1 MRRTQCAQVGV
12 SAFLPFCVLLIDA
25 AIRYWSTDYT
35 KLETFSKSAPR
46 QQWKSPVLTH
56 GLLSLAWSVAAMLA
70 VDSARV
76 KTGTICLVGKHM
88 EAHTPFL
95 QVVLCVM
102 DGIIIAELSSLR
114 RGPGDEPVDISEFF
128 SAFCLVA
135 SGLMAISGLFFM
147 IFSTQQL
154 HLSSVARRDL
164 VLDTLMASVAIACA
178 KTLLTWLH
186 PTTVAMLTTGLTL
199 FGYRFRELDSSSIL
213 PPLSQAYIFQTAAMT
228 TGLAGAWFAMAFY
241 SKSGPRSPTTV
252 LLHRCL
258 VLGYMA
264 AVALFITFSI
274 FFSTN
279 KTHVSL
285 PASVRRLTHAAQSSA
300 EIWQSQAKMSKA
312 LDEAVTQ
319 YQNRHFLPPPPNFDK
334 WYEFAVNRSSQ
345 VIDSFGQIFD
355 DLIPYWGLE
364 PAEIRARTAHLVEF
378 PEMGM
383 AALQIRNGTLRQSP
397 HIPGTHHWM
406 TDSIEKMMEPFIQYL
421 PDMDFVINLADECR
435 VLPPYE
441 DVWDLR
447 SKGRAAQ
454 NKVAQR
460 WKDLQENTNVEG
472 GGFRTWTNN
481 TEWPQDFAEPRKN
494 PGGSFAASSHFVET
508 IRKQLY
514 YKWIADACPPESV
527 ARKSRWWDWSTLCM
541 DCIEPHSELTTGGA
555 VMARNPPPGGIC
567 YQPDLAYLNG
577 FIRSQTQATTKT
589 LLPIFSQARVDGF
602 ADILFPSPWNFVDKT
617 EYREDTDMEWGRKGN
632 SLFWRGSSSDGIA
645 SDGGWKGFLRARAV
659 HESYQEARKG
669 SHDAITSRVNVS
681 FAGEIHKCDSPDCGQ
696 EFEMFNLW
704 SGAVKPE
711 GETEDGEGVND
722 LNRASAPFEE
732 HWRHRHLLD
741 MDGAGFSG
749 RFIPFLESHSLPHRA
764 ALFLAWFDERLQEWQ
779 HYVPVDTR
787 LGRGFWAVLDF
798 LSSSEVVVDDAGFR
812 QTGDEMAE
820 RIAEQGRDWAKR
832 ALRKEDMQIYMFRL
846 LLEYGRV
853 VSDDREA
860 LAYTGT
866 GIPDW

>member
-1 MRRTQCAQVGV
+1 MRRTQCAQVGA

-25 AIRYWSTDYT
+25 AIRYWSIDYT

-46 QQWKSPVLTH
+46 QQWKSPVLTY
-56 GLLSLAWSVAAMLA
+56 GLLSLTWSVAAMLA

-76 KTGTICLVGKHM
+76 KTGTICLVGTHM

-114 RGPGDEPVDISEFF
+114 RGPGEEPVDISKFF
-128 SAFCLVA
+128 SMFCLVA
-135 SGLMAISGLFFM
+135 SGFMAIIALFFM

-164 VLDTLMASVAIACA
+164 FLDTLMASVAIACA

-199 FGYRFRELDSSSIL
+199 FGYRFRALDSSLIL
-213 PPLSQAYIFQTAAMT
+213 PPLSQAYVFQTAAMT
-228 TGLAGAWFAMAFY
+228 TGLAGAWFAMVFY
-241 SKSGPRSPTTV
+241 SKSAPRSPTTV

-279 KTHVSL
+279 KIHVSL

-300 EIWQSQAKMSKA
+300 EIWQSQAKMSKT

-334 WYEFAVNRSSQ
+334 WYEFATNRSSQ

-364 PAEIRARTAHLVEF
+364 PAEIRARTAHLSEF

-435 VLPPYE
+435 VLPRYE
-441 DVWDLR
+441 DFWDLR

-460 WKDLQENTNVEG
+460 WKGLQENRNVEG
-472 GGFRTWTNN
+472 GGPFRTWTNN

-494 PGGSFAASSHFVET
+494 PDGSFAASSHFVET

-527 ARKSRWWDWSTLCM
+527 ARQSRWWDWSTLCM

-555 VMARNPPPGGIC
+555 VMAHNPPPGGIC
-567 YQPDLAYLNG
+567 YQPDLAYLSG

-589 LLPIFSQARVDGF
+589 LLPVFSQARVDGF

-617 EYREDTDMEWGRKGN
+617 EYREDTDIEWGRKGN

-645 SDGGWKGFLRARAV
+645 RDGGWKGFLRARAV
-659 HESYQEARKG
+659 HESYQEAGKG
-669 SHDAITSRVNVS
+669 SRDAITPRVNVS
-681 FAGEIHKCDSPDCGQ
+681 FAGEIHKCDSPDCGH
-696 EFEMFNLW
+696 ESEMFNLW

-711 GETEDGEGVND
+711 GETEEGYD
-722 LNRASAPFEE
+722 LGRASAPFEE

-749 RFIPFLESHSLPHRA
+749 RFIPFLESRSLPHRA

-860 LAYTGT
+860 LGYTGT

>member
-1 MRRTQCAQVGV
+1 MIAFDGRQVQSLLALLGLVLGTFALSARYYTSASFEHPFIFSISSLLSSSLIAAVGAKWRLHSGTRGNAIILAESGYFPKGWQPPTSRRPIAVAISVARPVLDLSSRVRRPFASLVFCLVVRSCLFWYTMRRTQCAQVGV

-300 EIWQSQAKMSKA
+300 EIWQSQAKMSKT

-472 GGFRTWTNN
+472 EASGRGRTTRSGRRTSRNLER
-481 TEWPQDFAEPRKN
+481 TRAAPSPRRRTLSRPYVN
-494 PGGSFAASSHFVET
+494 SFITSGSPT
-508 IRKQLY
+508 R
-514 YKWIADACPPESV
+514 
-527 ARKSRWWDWSTLCM
+527 ARPSRW
-541 DCIEPHSELTTGGA
+541 
-555 VMARNPPPGGIC
+555 
-567 YQPDLAYLNG
+567 
-577 FIRSQTQATTKT
+577 
-589 LLPIFSQARVDGF
+589 
-602 ADILFPSPWNFVDKT
+602 
-617 EYREDTDMEWGRKGN
+617 
-632 SLFWRGSSSDGIA
+632 
-645 SDGGWKGFLRARAV
+645 RARAGGGIG
-659 HESYQEARKG
+659 AR
-669 SHDAITSRVNVS
+669 SAWTASSR
-681 FAGEIHKCDSPDCGQ
+681 
-696 EFEMFNLW
+696 
-704 SGAVKPE
+704 
-711 GETEDGEGVND
+711 
-722 LNRASAPFEE
+722 
-732 HWRHRHLLD
+732 
-741 MDGAGFSG
+741 
-749 RFIPFLESHSLPHRA
+749 IPN
-764 ALFLAWFDERLQEWQ
+764 
-779 HYVPVDTR
+779 
-787 LGRGFWAVLDF
+787 
-798 LSSSEVVVDDAGFR
+798 
-812 QTGDEMAE
+812 
-820 RIAEQGRDWAKR
+820 
-832 ALRKEDMQIYMFRL
+832 
-846 LLEYGRV
+846 
-853 VSDDREA
+853 
-860 LAYTGT
+860 
-866 GIPDW
+866 